1 MSGIAAVALDNL
13 EAGKEPE
20 TLRLYVVCS
29 APGNT
34 EFLRT
39 TLERAVPKIDTE
51 TYELWSGNHGGNMAF
66 QLKINAAGEYA
77 GRIYTRDG
85 RVSRQ
90 SSFTKDGELS
100 IILEETV
107 GNPPNELATPFQL
120 ILRTAEGNKIEKNN

>member
-13 EAGKEPE
+13 EVSKEPE

-29 APGNT
+29 APGKT

-39 TLERAVPKIDTE
+39 NVERAVPKIDTA

-90 SSFTKDGELS
+90 SSFTRDGELS
-100 IILEETV
+100 IILDETI
-107 GNPPNELATPFQL
+107 GNPPNETPTPFQL
-120 ILRTAEGNKIEKNN
+120 ILRTAETKTSNN